1 MENQSKLLADVL
13 KDYAV
18 PDPKIVGKLPK
29 GGIQLDF
36 VGHADITRILIE
48 IDPMWFW
55 EPCGWVNGRPHIHVE
70 NGTATMWGH
79 LYVHGKPMLGVGS
92 VRADKPELDKEL
104 IGDFLRNASMRFGIC
119 LSLWAKLGFSDLGDQ
134 PPSPSP
140 RKALQ
145 KPAEK
150 PVADIAVISTLPVD
164 PELVGRFVKACE
176 NAGLDHE
183 QVADKADVDLHH
195 VTNEGLTKL
204 RIVFKEMSNNK

>member
-18 PDPKIVGKLPK
+18 PDPNIVGKLPK
-29 GGIQLDF
+29 GGREMSY
-36 VGHADITRILIE
+36 VGHADITRILSE
-48 IDPMWFW
+48 IDPMWTW

-119 LSLWAKLGFSDLGDQ
+119 LSLWTKSEWSDLGGQ

-140 RKALQ
+140 RKPPQ

-176 NAGLDHE
+176 TAGLDHE
-183 QVADKADVDLHH
+183 QVADKADVDLHN

-204 RIVFKEMSNNK
+204 RIAFKEMSNK

>member
-55 EPCGWVNGRPHIHVE
+55 EPCGWVNGRPHIHIE

-92 VRADKPELDKEL
+92 ARADKSEYEKEL
-104 IGDFLRNASMRFGIC
+104 IGDFLRNACSRFGIC
-119 LSLWAKLGFSDLGDQ
+119 LSLWTKSEWSDLGGQ
-134 PPSPSP
+134 PPSPP
-140 RKALQ
+140 ARKAPQ

-183 QVADKADVDLHH
+183 QVADKADVDLHN

>member
-48 IDPMWFW
+48 IDPMWTW

-79 LYVHGKPMLGVGS
+79 LYVHGKLMLGVGS

-104 IGDFLRNASMRFGIC
+104 VGDFLRNACSRFGIC
-119 LSLWAKLGFSDLGDQ
+119 LSLWSKSEWSDLGGQ
-134 PPSPSP
+134 PPSPP
-140 RKALQ
+140 ARKATQ
-145 KPAEK
+145 KPAVK
-150 PVADIAVISTLPVD
+150 PVADIAVTSTIPVD